1 MDLQLSMPDERNV
14 IELVNLWKKYN
25 STELLRGVKLAVE
38 KGQFISI
45 RGKSGMGKTTLLRI
59 IGLLEPHDKGEL
71 RLLGRDINGL
81 GDNQKS
87 GIRLN
92 QIGFVFQFFNLI
104 PSLTVTENIE
114 LPLAL
119 AGIRKKER
127 KQRASELLKYFDLTG
142 LSERFPE
149 TLSGG
154 ERQRI
159 AVIRALAKNPAII
172 LADEPTSSLDEENSN
187 LLMNLLTTVNRDK
200 KVTIVLTTTDQ
211 YEKLPTTRD
220 YLLKDGH
227 ILEWLRAETRGF

>member
-1 MDLQLSMPDERNV
+1 MPDERNV
-14 IELVNLWKKYN
+14 IELVNLWKRYK

-38 KGQFISI
+38 QGQFISI
-45 RGKSGMGKTTLLRI
+45 RGKSGMGKTTLLKI
-59 IGLLEPHDKGEL
+59 IGLLEPYDTGEL

-87 GIRLN
+87 DIRLN

-104 PSLTVTENIE
+104 PSLTVSENIE

-119 AGIRKKER
+119 AGIRKRER
-127 KQRASELLKYFDLTG
+127 KQRANELLKYFDLTG

-149 TLSGG
+149 SLSGG

-159 AVIRALAKNPAII
+159 AVIRALVKNPAII

-187 LLMNLLTTVNRDK
+187 LLMNLLTAVNRDK
-200 KVTIVLTTTDQ
+200 KVTLVLTTTDQ

-220 YLLKDGH
+220 YLLKDGY
-227 ILEWLRAETRGF
+227 IREYMQVPRNEL

>member
-1 MDLQLSMPDERNV
+1 MPDERNV
-14 IELVNLWKKYN
+14 IELVNLWKRYK

-38 KGQFISI
+38 QGQFISI
-45 RGKSGMGKTTLLRI
+45 RGKSGMGKTTLLKI
-59 IGLLEPHDKGEL
+59 IGLLEPYDTGEL

-87 GIRLN
+87 GIRLK

-104 PSLTVTENIE
+104 PSLTVSENIE

-119 AGIRKKER
+119 AGIRKRER
-127 KQRASELLKYFDLTG
+127 KQRANELLKYFDLTG

-149 TLSGG
+149 SLSGG

-159 AVIRALAKNPAII
+159 AVIRALVKNPAII

-187 LLMNLLTTVNRDK
+187 LLMNLLTAVNRDK
-200 KVTIVLTTTDQ
+200 KVTLVLTTTDQ

-220 YLLKDGH
+220 YLLKDGY
-227 ILEWLRAETRGF
+227 IREYMQVPRNEL